1 MSKLDADGLDF
12 FHFWWE
18 NIGRRVGKL
27 CVSGSLFPNNWRRDS
42 SFWESRAAARTEE
55 RGREKTSL
63 DIFEKKNQPH
73 AKKRCLVYPPLF
85 LCHFHTHEKALF
97 FSRRQQPTLMR
108 ALLPLAFWDAF
119 FGGGGGFGLQGGRD
133 DHYSKA
139 KTKRSRGKKILTTL
153 SEKNIWG

>member
-1 MSKLDADGLDF
+1 MGKYRPESWETMCLWLCF
-12 FHFWWE
+12 FQI
-18 NIGRRVGKL
+18 IGAEIRPSGK
-27 CVSGSLFPNNWRRDS
+27 
-42 SFWESRAAARTEE
+42 SRAAARTEE
-55 RGREKTSL
+55 RGREKTSP
-63 DIFEKKNQPH
+63 DIFEKKNQPL

-119 FGGGGGFGLQGGRD
+119 FGGGGFGLQGGRD